1 MTFPVH
7 TKATAPDRSR
17 PLLAQVERAYGFVP
31 NLAGMLAEAPT
42 ALEGY
47 LGVAGAFAKSTLTAA
62 EQQVVLLA
70 TSVENECHYCV
81 AAHSTLALG
90 AGLDRDAVDALRSGT
105 PLIDPRLEALRR
117 YTRDVVA
124 RRGWTADSLPGFL
137 AAGYSRAQALEVIVG
152 VAQKTISNYANHLA
166 VTPVDQPFQNE
177 AWEPSAR

>member
-1 MTFPVH
+1 MTYPVH
-7 TKATAPDRSR
+7 TKATAPERAR
-17 PLLAQVERAYGFVP
+17 PLLAQLERAYGFVP
-31 NLAGMLAEAPT
+31 NLAGMLAEAPA

-47 LGVAGAFAKSTLTAA
+47 LGVAGAFAKGSLTPA

-81 AAHSTLALG
+81 AAHSTIALG

-105 PLIDPRLEALRR
+105 PLADPRLEALRR

-124 RRGWTADSLPGFL
+124 RRGWTTDSLPGFL
-137 AAGYSRAQALEVIVG
+137 AAGFSRAQALEVIVG

-166 VTPVDQPFQNE
+166 ATPVDEPFRGEVWQ
-177 AWEPSAR
+177 ASAR